1 MKVRKLVETKQHT
14 GERMRCVW
22 PWSSRGTDINLA
34 LLSQRA
40 AFAHFSELYDFALS
54 NVAEVDA
61 RDSLVKFFGP
71 LR

>member
-1 MKVRKLVETKQHT
+1 ML
-14 GERMRCVW
+14 CPVW
-22 PWSSRGTDINLA
+22 SGSHGWCTDAQA
-34 LLSQRA
+34 LTVDGLLFQRA
-40 AFAHFSELYDFALS
+40 AFAHFPELYDFSLS